1 MKNPLL
7 NIKLINKISNDKNA
21 KFILVHKELGKS
33 SFFVIKQIKSITSI
47 KKVGFSGTLDPM
59 ASGLLIIATS
69 SATKFLDAFH
79 FLDKIYTAKIEFGKI
94 SNTYDTEGNIKIT
107 KVYKK
112 PTINEIKNIIDKKF
126 IGEILQTPPMF
137 SAKKINGKNAYELAR
152 KGEKLKIKPV
162 KIKVNNI
169 KIKKYDFPFLE
180 LEINCSKGTYI
191 RSIANDLGKKLK
203 TGGVLVELQRTKI
216 GQFDIKD
223 AVKQS
228 DLSKETLEKN
238 KLNIKYVIKK
248 IKGEN

>member
-1 MKNPLL
+1 M
-7 NIKLINKISNDKNA
+7 
-21 KFILVHKELGKS
+21 
-33 SFFVIKQIKSITSI
+33 Q
-47 KKVGFSGTLDPM
+47 TLQC
-59 ASGLLIIATS
+59 
-69 SATKFLDAFH
+69 SAL
-79 FLDKIYTAKIEFGKI
+79 
-94 SNTYDTEGNIKIT
+94 
-107 KVYKK
+107 
-112 PTINEIKNIIDKKF
+112 
-126 IGEILQTPPMF
+126 
-137 SAKKINGKNAYELAR
+137 KINGKNAYELAR

>member
-1 MKNPLL
+1 
-7 NIKLINKISNDKNA
+7 
-21 KFILVHKELGKS
+21 
-33 SFFVIKQIKSITSI
+33 
-47 KKVGFSGTLDPM
+47 
-59 ASGLLIIATS
+59 
-69 SATKFLDAFH
+69 
-79 FLDKIYTAKIEFGKI
+79 
-94 SNTYDTEGNIKIT
+94 
-107 KVYKK
+107 
-112 PTINEIKNIIDKKF
+112 
-126 IGEILQTPPMF
+126 MF